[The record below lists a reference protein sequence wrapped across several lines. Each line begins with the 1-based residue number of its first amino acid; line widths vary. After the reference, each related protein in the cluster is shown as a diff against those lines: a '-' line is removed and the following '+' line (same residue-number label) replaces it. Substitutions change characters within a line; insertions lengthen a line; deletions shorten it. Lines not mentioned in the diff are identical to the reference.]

1 MGESHQI
8 NKIKGQKHQNNH
20 QRADYISTRVPFVK
34 IDKYDKREMFVDENV
49 NKKPSNYAK
58 ISRHIV
64 RSPLT
69 TNFINENKNV
79 ANLVSYRR
87 KLEKFENDNTE
98 GGGDKEFYADDF
110 AQRRTNVR
118 RITMHHRHRR
128 ASPLN
133 NTEDHEKPPILSTTP
148 LPPASAAPPSTP
160 FHTINAIV
168 DLNQNS
174 SSDKT
179 FYEKSELSDAL
190 NAIENQNSNSNEQ
203 IIILSN
209 TEELDSNS
217 DSSVHDSDL
226 KEVDSFMLSDEPRVL
241 PLRPIIRGPYDDEHQ
256 GEMSVVYAEP
266 HTEVRLNCEVD
277 LDVATTVW
285 MKDGQVSIVF
295 INIILPIT
303 FHFVKQTRISSE
315 R

>member
-1 MGESHQI
+1 MPLQ
-8 NKIKGQKHQNNH
+8 KGG
-20 QRADYISTRVPFVK
+20 T
-34 IDKYDKREMFVDENV
+34 YDKREMFINEN
-49 NKKPSNYAK
+49 NINRNPSNHAK
-58 ISRHIV
+58 FSRHID
-64 RSPLT
+64 RNPLT
-69 TNFINENKNV
+69 TNFINVNKNV

-98 GGGDKEFYADDF
+98 GGGDKEFYADDI
-110 AQRRTNVR
+110 AQRKSNNVR
-118 RITMHHRHRR
+118 HITMHHRHRR
-128 ASPLN
+128 ASPQN

-148 LPPASAAPPSTP
+148 LPPSTSPPPPLPASIASPSPTQL
-160 FHTINAIV
+160 HTINAIV

-209 TEELDSNS
+209 TDELDSNS
-217 DSSVHDSDL
+217 DSSVHDSSSDL

-277 LDVATTVW
+277 LDIATTVW
-285 MKDGQVSIVF
+285 MKDGQVSKNRKF
-295 INIILPIT
+295 IFIYSKFLAE
-303 FHFVKQTRISSE
+303 SA
-315 R
+315 

>member
-1 MGESHQI
+1 MFVNENKNI
-8 NKIKGQKHQNNH
+8 NKN
-20 QRADYISTRVPFVK
+20 
-34 IDKYDKREMFVDENV
+34 
-49 NKKPSNYAK
+49 PSNYAK
-58 ISRHIV
+58 FSRHID
-64 RSPLT
+64 RNPLT
-69 TNFINENKNV
+69 TNFINTNKNV

-87 KLEKFENDNTE
+87 KLEKFENDNVE
-98 GGGDKEFYADDF
+98 GGGDKEFYADDIT
-110 AQRRTNVR
+110 QRKSNVR

-128 ASPLN
+128 ASPQN
-133 NTEDHEKPPILSTTP
+133 DTEDHEKPAILSTTP
-148 LPPASAAPPSTP
+148 LPPASTAPLSTQL
-160 FHTINAIV
+160 HTINAIV

-217 DSSVHDSDL
+217 DSSMHDSSSDL
-226 KEVDSFMLSDEPRVL
+226 KEVDSFMLNDEPRVL
-241 PLRPIIRGPYDDEHQ
+241 PLRPIIRGPYDDDHQ

-285 MKDGQVSIVF
+285 MKDGQVSAMNMFLRFYSF
-295 INIILPIT
+295 I
-303 FHFVKQTRISSE
+303 HISKCLQHSNLYFE
-315 R
+315 ENKFFNTQCSNYKK

>member
-1 MGESHQI
+1 MFTNENI
-8 NKIKGQKHQNNH
+8 NK
-20 QRADYISTRVPFVK
+20 VP
-34 IDKYDKREMFVDENV
+34 
-49 NKKPSNYAK
+49 SSHAK
-58 ISRHIV
+58 FSRHID
-64 RSPLT
+64 RNPLLT
-69 TNFINENKNV
+69 TNYVNTNKNV

-87 KLEKFENDNTE
+87 KLEKFENDNAE
-98 GGGDKEFYADDF
+98 GGGDKEFYADDIG
-110 AQRRTNVR
+110 QHRSNNVR
-118 RITMHHRHRR
+118 HITMHHRHRR
-128 ASPLN
+128 ASPQN

-148 LPPASAAPPSTP
+148 LPSPTSTASPSIQ

-209 TEELDSNS
+209 TDELDSNG
-217 DSSVHDSDL
+217 DSSVHDSSSDL
-226 KEVDSFMLSDEPRVL
+226 KDVDSFMLSDEPRVL

-266 HTEVRLNCEVD
+266 HTEVRLNCDVD

-285 MKDGQVSIVF
+285 MKDGQVSIQIFKQIF
-295 INIILPIT
+295 IFSLNAFGKPV
-303 FHFVKQTRISSE
+303 HDSY
-315 R
+315 

>member
-1 MGESHQI
+1 MPFIKSDRYDKQEMFVGGNI
-8 NKIKGQKHQNNH
+8 NKI
-20 QRADYISTRVPFVK
+20 
-34 IDKYDKREMFVDENV
+34 
-49 NKKPSNYAK
+49 PSNHVLF
-58 ISRHIV
+58 SRNID
-64 RSPLT
+64 RIPLT
-69 TNFINENKNV
+69 TNFTNKNKNV

-87 KLEKFENDNTE
+87 KLEKIENDNAE

-110 AQRRTNVR
+110 AQRKNYVR

-128 ASPLN
+128 ASPQN

-148 LPPASAAPPSTP
+148 LPSVSTVPSSTQ

-168 DLNQNS
+168 DLNQNN

-179 FYEKSELSDAL
+179 DYEKSELSDAL

-203 IIILSN
+203 IIILSD
-209 TEELDSNS
+209 TEEFDSNG
-217 DSSVHDSDL
+217 DSSAIDNSSDL

-285 MKDGQVSIVF
+285 MKDGQVSI
-295 INIILPIT
+295 
-303 FHFVKQTRISSE
+303 
-315 R
+315 

>member
-1 MGESHQI
+1 MPL
-8 NKIKGQKHQNNH
+8 QK
-20 QRADYISTRVPFVK
+20 SGT
-34 IDKYDKREMFVDENV
+34 YDKREMFVNENI
-49 NKKPSNYAK
+49 NRNPSNHAK
-58 ISRHIV
+58 FSRHID
-64 RSPLT
+64 RNPLT
-69 TNFINENKNV
+69 TNFININKNV

-98 GGGDKEFYADDF
+98 GGGDKEFYADDI
-110 AQRRTNVR
+110 AQRKSNVR
-118 RITMHHRHRR
+118 HITMHHRHRR
-128 ASPLN
+128 ASPQN

-148 LPPASAAPPSTP
+148 LPPASTALPLTQL
-160 FHTINAIV
+160 HTINAIV

-179 FYEKSELSDAL
+179 LYEKSELSDAL
-190 NAIENQNSNSNEQ
+190 NAIENQNSNEQ

-209 TEELDSNS
+209 TDELDSNS
-217 DSSVHDSDL
+217 DSSVHDSSSDL

-285 MKDGQVSIVF
+285 MKDGQVSANNLF
-295 INIILPIT
+295 FYS
-303 FHFVKQTRISSE
+303 FHSELFSSLAHCLI